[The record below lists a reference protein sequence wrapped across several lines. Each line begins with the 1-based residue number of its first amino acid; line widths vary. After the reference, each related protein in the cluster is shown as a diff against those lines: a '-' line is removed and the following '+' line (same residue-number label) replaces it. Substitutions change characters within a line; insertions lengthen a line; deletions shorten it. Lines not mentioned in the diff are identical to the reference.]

1 MENKQIF
8 KNIYEKQLW
17 NNGNPF
23 IPLSGPGSSLENTKK
38 CSKML
43 NEFIYNNNCKSVLDL
58 GCGDLNWIS
67 KTQFFNDSNI
77 KYTGIDVVESLITSH
92 LKKYS
97 QKLFFCKDITMNKD
111 FDNADII
118 IIRDVIFHLK
128 NEEILS
134 IFNNI
139 KHKFKFL
146 LITSCKNEINS
157 DKFDKWHFSQKNINI
172 EPFNKS
178 YTFQIKIDEPVFNRS
193 VYIYTHDNFYNL

>member
-1 MENKQIF
+1 
-8 KNIYEKQLW
+8 
-17 NNGNPF
+17 
-23 IPLSGPGSSLENTKK
+23 
-38 CSKML
+38 
-43 NEFIYNNNCKSVLDL
+43 
-58 GCGDLNWIS
+58 
-67 KTQFFNDSNI
+67 
-77 KYTGIDVVESLITSH
+77 
-92 LKKYS
+92 
-97 QKLFFCKDITMNKD
+97 MNKD

-157 DKFDKWHFSQKNINI
+157 DKFDEWHFSQKNINI